1 MIDILTAFLVL
12 MCANPVVEHHTLQL
26 GILGVSF
33 DACVPLSLDL
43 ILEGHQPFLVDII
56 GTIKTQTV
64 RLIINEI
71 VF

>member
-1 MIDILTAFLVL
+1 
-12 MCANPVVEHHTLQL
+12 L

-33 DACVPLSLDL
+33 DACVPLPLDL